1 MAAMSSLS
9 RWSLTSTA
17 THWPLTGFDDW
28 TGAKTF
34 GPPVTF
40 ACDYSA
46 ESKRMTDVSGTEFTS
61 RQIIHTERDSIVQG
75 DMVLIGEH
83 TGDPITAKAF
93 EVRAVTRY
101 ADTFEQLADDF
112 MVVT

>member
-1 MAAMSSLS
+1 MSSLS

-17 THWPLTGFDDW
+17 THWPITGFDDW

-40 ACDYSA
+40 PCDYSA
-46 ESKRMTDVSGTEFTS
+46 ESVRMTDAQGVEFTS
-61 RQIIHTERDSIVQG
+61 RQIIHTERASIVQG
-75 DMVLIGEH
+75 DMVLIGTH

-93 EVRAVTRY
+93 EVRAVTRF
-101 ADTFEQLADDF
+101 ADTFEQVADDWKIA
-112 MVVT
+112 T

>member
-1 MAAMSSLS
+1 MSALS

-17 THWPLTGFDDW
+17 THWAMTGFDDW
-28 TGAKTF
+28 TGSKNF

-46 ESKRMTDVSGTEFTS
+46 ESKRMTDTKGVEFTT
-61 RQIIHTERDSIVQG
+61 RQIIYTERASIVQG
-75 DMVLIGEH
+75 DMVLIGAH

-93 EVRAVTRY
+93 EVRAVTRD
-101 ADTFEQLADDF
+101 ADTFDKLADDYT
-112 MVVT
+112 VAT